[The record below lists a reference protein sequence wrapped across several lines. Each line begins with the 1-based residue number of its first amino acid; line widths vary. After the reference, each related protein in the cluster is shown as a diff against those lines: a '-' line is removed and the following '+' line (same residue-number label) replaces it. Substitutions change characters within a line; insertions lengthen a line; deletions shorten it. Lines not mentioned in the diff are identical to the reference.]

1 MTPVHATAANPWLIW
16 QMYYLWQMYIIIA
29 LVAIV
34 WLGCG
39 YVSGAGTYAYFQ
51 REFPLIAP
59 KERSS
64 HRRYAFFGCALGILS
79 LIINLADG
87 EFEHGFCW
95 NWIMKP
101 DLAASSQS
109 GLVTYTN
116 GGPCVGCGNSTAIR
130 TSSSGASAPICLSC
144 TSMNV
149 HPGTPGWAATYKV
162 KYTVTPPP
170 ARRSAAP
177 SEPLPSTT
185 STEPIVGYRVWRL
198 KDGRLQ
204 STYMTDYFWP
214 MRRRLTKDGLDNRG
228 VHAVKNSDWLHQQY
242 TNLAHSVVNDNE
254 SLWDTYQADVAGE
267 VYLWG
272 AVQENEFG
280 YLAEYAYP
288 KQLWMPEDTDPLIV
302 MELEEN
308 YGVPVSLRKEF
319 RKARPSSDLAAA
331 PPGQRL
337 FFYNPMTNANPLTFP
352 LTVYAPC
359 SLCGQL
365 YDTSLATCPC
375 QQQNATLAAMMQQ
388 QQNQMQQ
395 QAQQAARQATLN
407 LMQQRL
413 YNPAFALPP
422 APSPV
427 VPDPSPT
434 DPSSQN
440 GQAGTA

>member
-16 QMYYLWQMYIIIA
+16 QMYYLWQMYIMIA

-87 EFEHGFCW
+87 EFKHGFCW

-109 GLVTYTN
+109 GQIA
-116 GGPCVGCGNSTAIR
+116 GW
-130 TSSSGASAPICLSC
+130 TS
-144 TSMNV
+144 
-149 HPGTPGWAATYKV
+149 YKI

-170 ARRSAAP
+170 ARTSAAP

-185 STEPIVGYRVWRL
+185 STEPIVGYRVWKL

-228 VHAVKNSDWLHQQY
+228 VHAVKNSDWLHQRY
-242 TNLAHSVVNDNE
+242 TTSAQSVVYDNE

-319 RKARPSSDLAAA
+319 RKARPSSDLATAMNSQA
-331 PPGQRL
+331 PMLYPSASILQSPHAFASNLWPGSICIFCGAL
-337 FFYNPMTNANPLTFP
+337 LSNPFSN
-352 LTVYAPC
+352 
-359 SLCGQL
+359 
-365 YDTSLATCPC
+365 CPC

-395 QAQQAARQATLN
+395 QANQMAQQATLS
-407 LMQQRL
+407 LSQQALL
-413 YNPAFALPP
+413 YGAGAPIIPP
-422 APSPV
+422 ASPSTGGS
-427 VPDPSPT
+427 DPSPT

-440 GQAGTA
+440 GQAGTV